1 MDLISTKCWP
11 RAKSCTL
18 DPHKAFRFLV
28 LDRGLSC
35 SKGTLLKIS
44 TRICCNKTKKH
55 SRKGKTQEK
64 DENSFPLEEI
74 PNRDDGPDSP
84 SSGTAYIQHENKTF
98 SSNTKEIETKVIV
111 PSRNDVLRACTVT
124 CGLIGALGVLIRQI
138 SHVASEEGWPLKDCT
153 ANVTFGFEL
162 WHLELVV
169 GSVLLVSSTRFLLLK
184 IWPDF
189 ANSSETANQQVLT
202 SLEPLDYLV
211 VAFLPGIS
219 EELLFR
225 GALLPLFGINW
236 MSILAVAAL
245 FGILH
250 LGGGRNYSFSIW
262 ATFVGLVYGYATIL
276 SSSAAIPM
284 ASHALNNLVGGIIWR
299 YQRRLGKSS

>member
-1 MDLISTKCWP
+1 MDLICTNCWP

-18 DPHKAFRFLV
+18 HLHTAFRF

-35 SKGTLLKIS
+35 SKGTSLRIS
-44 TRICCNKTKKH
+44 TRICCNKNKKY

-64 DENSFPLEEI
+64 DENLFPVEEI
-74 PNRDDGPDSP
+74 PIQDVGPDSP
-84 SSGTAYIQHENKTF
+84 SSGTAYIQHENKIF
-98 SSNTKEIETKVIV
+98 SSNTMEIETKFII

-124 CGLIGALGVLIRQI
+124 CGLIGALGVLIRKI
-138 SHVASEEGWPLKDCT
+138 SHVASAEGWPLNDCSE
-153 ANVTFGFEL
+153 NIRFGFEL

-189 ANSSETANQQVLT
+189 AKSSETANRQVLT
-202 SLEPLDYLV
+202 SLEPLDYLA

-236 MSILAVAAL
+236 TSILAVATL

-250 LGGGRNYSFSIW
+250 LGGGRNYSFAVW

-276 SSSAAIPM
+276 TSSAVVPM
-284 ASHALNNLVGGIIWR
+284 ASHSLNNLVGGIIWR
-299 YQRRLGKSS
+299 YQKRLEESS